1 DLLAYLA
8 REAAA
13 IQRAAEITEQPE
25 IAAKVAEQHAAL
37 VERLGEFWNEE
48 RSVFQY
54 RDRDTHACPTG
65 DLLYE
70 AKGDQPLRERTPL
83 PQPSR
88 LHLRVIGGQS
98 HRPKLT
104 CSIEGTD
111 ASGKGATETLEATD
125 FTWHRGLGLATTRTV
140 WQTITNLTFSG
151 LSRVYKVQVNTL
163 DLSPHDLGLLV
174 PLAVEGLDADM
185 AQR

>member
-1 DLLAYLA
+1 A

-13 IQRAAEITEQPE
+13 IQRAAEIAEQPE
-25 IAAKVAEQHAAL
+25 IAAKFAEQCAAL

-48 RSVFQY
+48 RGVFQY

-88 LHLRVIGGQS
+88 LLLRVIGGQS

-104 CSIEGTD
+104 CTIEGID
-111 ASGKGATETLEATD
+111 GSGKGAHETLEATD
-125 FTWHRGLGLATTRTV
+125 FTWHRGLGITTTRNV
-140 WQTITNLTFSG
+140 WQTITNLTFHG
-151 LSRVYKVQVNTL
+151 LSRVYRLQVSTIH
-163 DLSPHDLGLLV
+163 LSQHDRALHG
-174 PLAVEGLDADM
+174 PL
-185 AQR
+185 